1 MLVLGIET
9 ATLVAGV
16 ALINNEKVFSE
27 HFINNR
33 KTHSQ
38 NLMPMIKEVL
48 TEGGISPQELGGI
61 AVSVGPG
68 SFTGLRIGMAT
79 AKALAQALNL
89 PIVGVPTLDALA
101 NNLIGVHGL
110 VCPILDA
117 KKSQVYTAIY
127 NTEQGYV
134 EPLSEHMAIDLEELV
149 DRVKSFKQKV
159 TFLGDGVPV
168 FKNSLRELLG
178 DNIAFANEVNALPR
192 GASVAQLG
200 LRLLEQ
206 NQGVNLL
213 ELQPF
218 YIRRSEAEIS
228 WEKRNKNVD

>member
-1 MLVLGIET
+1 VLVLGIET

-16 ALINNEKVFSE
+16 ALINNGKVISE

-38 NLMPMIKEVL
+38 TLMPMIKEVL
-48 TEGGISPQELGGI
+48 TEGGVSPQELGGI

-68 SFTGLRIGMAT
+68 SFTGLRIGIAT
-79 AKALAQALNL
+79 AKGLAQALNL
-89 PIVGVPTLDALA
+89 PIVGVKTLDALA
-101 NNLIGVHGL
+101 NNLVGVQGL

-127 NTEQGYV
+127 NTQEGIV
-134 EPLSEHMAIDLEELV
+134 EPLSDHMAIDLEELV
-149 DRVKSFKQKV
+149 VRIKSFKQKV

-168 FKNSLRELLG
+168 FKNSLLEMLG
-178 DNIAFANEVNALPR
+178 DKVVFANEVNSLPR

-206 NQGVNLL
+206 NQMVNLL

-218 YIRRSEAEIS
+218 YIRKPEAEIS
-228 WEKRNKNVD
+228 WEKRNKDVN